1 MESDIPEMIDLV
13 FDLKGSFVPEGY
25 PFTLWNE
32 VVCILPWLDAEDLA
46 GILPLRGSTSAE
58 GKLLAKRS
66 KLVLRLPIMHAAR
79 AAQLSGQELHIGSGV
94 LRVGAVKERP
104 LQPYTTLHSHQV
116 ESAEEEEIFLAGV
129 AARLQELNVSGKW
142 ICGKRHT
149 VKGAEQSLN
158 GYSLVLHDLKPED
171 SLKIQRLGLGQNR
184 RFGCGIFVP
193 YKAISGLD

>member
-1 MESDIPEMIDLV
+1 MR
-13 FDLKGSFVPEGY
+13 
-25 PFTLWNE
+25 
-32 VVCILPWLDAEDLA
+32 ILPWLDAEELA
-46 GILPLRGSTSAE
+46 GILPLRGSASAE

-66 KLVLRLPIMHAAR
+66 KLVLRLPMTLAGR

-94 LRVGAVKERP
+94 LRVGALTERP
-104 LQPYTTLHSHQV
+104 LQPYATLHSHQV
-116 ESAEEEEIFLAGV
+116 ESADEEEIFLAGI

-149 VKGAEQSLN
+149 VKSAELSLN
-158 GYSLVLHDLKPED
+158 GYSLVLHDLKPEG
-171 SLKIQRLGLGQNR
+171 SLQIQRLGLGKNR